1 MITFPKIGYLGRLG
15 NQMFQFASTVGI
27 AKRLGYEP
35 RFPLDNCR
43 VFFPAGPFSRERG
56 SNENIK
62 CDLMEAF
69 EIPEDY
75 FINSSDIKIDY
86 LYNESKF
93 EFNEETKELPDNCG
107 ISGYYQSEKYF
118 KEYRDL
124 ILSIFSFK
132 SPYKD
137 LAVQYME
144 NIRKDDKSS
153 VLASIHVRR
162 GDYLMYPD
170 HHPVCTKE
178 YQESARKILKEK
190 YGDVRFLV
198 FSDDVE
204 WCKNTFRNEE
214 YTIVNLGNPYSEML
228 AMSLCD
234 HHIIANSSFSWWGAW
249 LNPKRDKTVIAPNN
263 WFGPAINKNTQD
275 VYCEDWVKI

>member
-1 MITFPKIGYLGRLG
+1 
-15 NQMFQFASTVGI
+15 MFQFASTVGI

-43 VFFPAGPFSRERG
+43 VLFPAGPFSRERG
-56 SNENIK
+56 ANENIK
-62 CDLMEAF
+62 CDLMDAF
-69 EIPEDY
+69 EMPEIY
-75 FINSSDIKIDY
+75 FINSSDIKVDY

-107 ISGYYQSEKYF
+107 LSGYYQSEKYF
-118 KEYRDL
+118 SEYREL
-124 ILSIFSFK
+124 ILSIFDFK
-132 SPYKD
+132 SPYKEI
-137 LAVQYME
+137 ASEYME
-144 NIRKDDKSS
+144 NIRNNNKSS

-170 HHPVCTKE
+170 HHPVCTAE
-178 YQESARKILKEK
+178 YMGSAENILREK
-190 YGDVRFLV
+190 YKDIKFLI
-198 FSDDVE
+198 FSDDSD
-204 WCKNTFRNEE
+204 WCKKEFTGND
-214 YTIVNLGNPYSEML
+214 YIIVNLRNPYSEML

-249 LNPKRDKTVIAPNN
+249 LNRSKAKTVIAPKN

-275 VYCEDWVKI
+275 VYCKDWIKI